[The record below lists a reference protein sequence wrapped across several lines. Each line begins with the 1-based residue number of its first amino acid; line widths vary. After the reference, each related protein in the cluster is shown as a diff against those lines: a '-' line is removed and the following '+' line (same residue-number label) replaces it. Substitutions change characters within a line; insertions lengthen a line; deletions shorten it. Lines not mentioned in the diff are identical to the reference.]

1 MSDVTPEVEPKDL
14 TDLLERYPGASK
26 ANTMV
31 RAALRIGFQRGVN
44 SELKRQI
51 SDAKR
56 ELKRMMEVKS

>member
-31 RAALRIGFQRGVN
+31 RAALRIGYWRGVQ
-44 SELKRQI
+44 STTAHQIEESKRQ
-51 SDAKR
+51 
-56 ELKRMMEVKS
+56 LKRMMEVKS

>member
-1 MSDVTPEVEPKDL
+1 MPDVTPEVEPKDL
-14 TDLLERYPGASK
+14 TDLLERYKGEGNA
-26 ANTMV
+26 TV

-56 ELKRMMEVKS
+56 ELKRMMEVKP

>member
-1 MSDVTPEVEPKDL
+1 MPDVTPEVEPQDL
-14 TDLLERYPGASK
+14 SDLLERYPGASK

-51 SDAKR
+51 ADAKR